1 MRYLWHQKGKGRD
14 VLLAGMDGSYK
25 HYQNLYRTNSLA
37 LNKNQHADER
47 DKRRHLSHK
56 FSLTPASEFT
66 WNGSTFGTQALLLAT
81 LRASILQLESNIP
94 APLLHPNWALHHGRW
109 TKLVNACTQPQEFAA
124 AIALFEAAAKPV
136 IFNQVW
142 HEALGV

>member
-94 APLLHPNWALHHGRW
+94 APLLHPNWALHRGRW
-109 TKLVNACTQPQEFAA
+109 TKLVSACTQPQEFAA

>member
-1 MRYLWHQKGKGRD
+1 LPLFVTV
-14 VLLAGMDGSYK
+14 VLVTLSLSGMDGNYK
-25 HYQNLYRTNSLA
+25 HYQNLYRTNALA

-66 WNGSTFGTQALLLAT
+66 WNGSTFGAQALILST
-81 LRASILQLESNIP
+81 LRASVLQLESSIP
-94 APLLHPNWALHHGRW
+94 TPLLHPNWTLHRARW
-109 TKLVNACTQPQEFAA
+109 LKLVNACSSPREFGAA
-124 AIALFEAAAKPV
+124 LAAFEVAAKPV

-142 HEALGV
+142 HEALGM

>member
-1 MRYLWHQKGKGRD
+1 LPLIVTV
-14 VLLAGMDGSYK
+14 VLVTLSLSGMDGNYK
-25 HYQNLYRTNSLA
+25 HYQNLYRTNALA

-66 WNGSTFGTQALLLAT
+66 WNGSTFGAQALILST
-81 LRASILQLESNIP
+81 LRASVLQLESSIP
-94 APLLHPNWALHHGRW
+94 TPLLHPNWTLHRARW
-109 TKLVNACTQPQEFAA
+109 MKLVNACSSPREFGAA
-124 AIALFEAAAKPV
+124 LAAFEVAAKPV

-142 HEALGV
+142 HEALGM